1 MVENASRLTAE
12 LRSLAQSR
20 PEMWRLS
27 ACGVTPSELPI
38 RALVHVDAYAPDT
51 PRARLLLVAGLTG
64 EAKDVELTLDVL
76 RRVASA
82 REGPWEGIALSAIP
96 CANRD
101 GLGLGPENDAGGR
114 PSTGYPPEGGFFGDP
129 TNPESRY
136 LWRWIGFQAPDLVV
150 ELAYGEGTV
159 WEVNEAAADLAPAL
173 AARDLAAKD
182 GLLAALGTG
191 TPNGLGVI
199 PGVRLTCSPTAVDG
213 LFDRLNAELR
223 RRPTR
228 PSAARTALDARRTRS
243 PLQVARALAA
253 VYGHSLEP
261 VVYTQ
266 GVAISGRLRL
276 AALDGTASETATDV
290 KALVE
295 GLTTRGDD
303 AFGSP
308 PETASMAG
316 VLWAD
321 ELARATEVEGDS
333 DVLPVAARLYRPRG
347 EGQPPWPADE
357 DFRVEDMFF
366 AGAVLGRA
374 FAVTGDNAYVDML
387 ADFIVATPTQQSNG
401 LFWHCLSAPHFWGR
415 GNGFA
420 AMGLAE
426 TLTYLPTDHP
436 KRPAVLAMFR
446 QQMEALP
453 EFQEQSG
460 MYRQVLDFLGSYQEH
475 TATCMIGYAMA
486 RGIRLGWLD
495 SSYGASLSRAWQ
507 AVSER
512 TDNAG
517 NVVDGCTGTGVQS
530 SLRDYLDREAISGF
544 DHRTGSMAL
553 WFAVEMERLSR
564 QG

>member
-1 MVENASRLTAE
+1 MVEFASSLTAE
-12 LRSLAQSR
+12 LRSLAESR
-20 PEMWRLS
+20 PDMWRLS

-51 PRARLLLVAGLTG
+51 HRARVLLVAGLTG

-82 REGPWEGIALSAIP
+82 REGPWERIALSAIP

-114 PSTGYPPEGGFFGDP
+114 PSIGYPPEDGFFGDP
-129 TNPESRY
+129 TNPEIRY

-150 ELAYGEGTV
+150 ELAYGESTV
-159 WEVNEAAADLAPAL
+159 WEVNEAAADLAPVL
-173 AARDLAAKD
+173 VARNLTAKD
-182 GLLAALGTG
+182 GLLAALGTR

-199 PGVRLTCSPTAVDG
+199 PGVRLTCSPTAVDE
-213 LFDRLNAELR
+213 LFDRLTAEVC
-223 RRPTR
+223 RRPIR
-228 PSAARTALDARRTRS
+228 PSAARTALDARRSRS

-276 AALDGTASETATDV
+276 AALDGTASETVAEV
-290 KALVE
+290 KALVG
-295 GLTTRGDD
+295 GLAARGDD

-308 PETASMAG
+308 PVTASMAG

-321 ELARATEVEGDS
+321 ELARATEAEGDS
-333 DVLPVAARLYRPRG
+333 DVLLRSARIYRPRG
-347 EGQPPWPADE
+347 EGQPPWPANE
-357 DFRVEDMFF
+357 DFGVEDMFF

-374 FAVTGDNAYVDML
+374 FAVTGDRTYADLL

-420 AMGLAE
+420 ALGLAE

-436 KRPAVLAMFR
+436 KRQAILAMYR
-446 QQMEALP
+446 RQMEALP

-486 RGIRLGWLD
+486 RGLRLGWLD

-507 AVSER
+507 GVSER

>member
-1 MVENASRLTAE
+1 M
-12 LRSLAQSR
+12 
-20 PEMWRLS
+20 
-27 ACGVTPSELPI
+27 
-38 RALVHVDAYAPDT
+38 
-51 PRARLLLVAGLTG
+51 
-64 EAKDVELTLDVL
+64 
-76 RRVASA
+76 
-82 REGPWEGIALSAIP
+82 
-96 CANRD
+96 
-101 GLGLGPENDAGGR
+101 
-114 PSTGYPPEGGFFGDP
+114 
-129 TNPESRY
+129 
-136 LWRWIGFQAPDLVV
+136 
-150 ELAYGEGTV
+150 
-159 WEVNEAAADLAPAL
+159 
-173 AARDLAAKD
+173 
-182 GLLAALGTG
+182 
-191 TPNGLGVI
+191 
-199 PGVRLTCSPTAVDG
+199 
-213 LFDRLNAELR
+213 
-223 RRPTR
+223 
-228 PSAARTALDARRTRS
+228 
-243 PLQVARALAA
+243 AA

-333 DVLPVAARLYRPRG
+333 DVLPRAARLYRPRG

-374 FAVTGDNAYVDML
+374 FAVTGDNAYVDLL

-436 KRPAVLAMFR
+436 KRQAILAMYR
-446 QQMEALP
+446 RQMEALP

-486 RGIRLGWLD
+486 RGLRLGWLD

-564 QG
+564 QA

>member
-1 MVENASRLTAE
+1 MPTL
-12 LRSLAQSR
+12 LI
-20 PEMWRLS
+20 P
-27 ACGVTPSELPI
+27 
-38 RALVHVDAYAPDT
+38 
-51 PRARLLLVAGLTG
+51 PRARVLLVAGLTG

-82 REGPWEGIALSAIP
+82 REGPWERIALSAIP

-101 GLGLGPENDAGGR
+101 SLGIGPENDAGGR
-114 PSTGYPPEGGFFGDP
+114 PSIGYPPEDGFFGDP

-150 ELAYGEGTV
+150 ELACGEGTV

-173 AARDLAAKD
+173 VARDLAAKD
-182 GLLAALGTG
+182 GLLAALGTS

-199 PGVRLTCSPTAVDG
+199 PGVRLTCSPTAVDE
-213 LFDRLNAELR
+213 LFDRLNAELC
-223 RRPTR
+223 RRPIR
-228 PSAARTALDARRTRS
+228 PSAARTALNARRSRS
-243 PLQVARALAA
+243 PLQVARALSA

-266 GVAISGRLRL
+266 CVAISERLRL
-276 AALDGTASETATDV
+276 AALDGTASETAADV
-290 KALVE
+290 KSLVE
-295 GLTTRGDD
+295 GLALGDD

-321 ELARATEVEGDS
+321 ELARATEAEGDS
-333 DVLPVAARLYRPRG
+333 DPLLIAAGLYRSRG

-366 AGAVLGRA
+366 SGAVLGRA
-374 FAVTGDNAYVDML
+374 FAVTGDRAHVDLL
-387 ADFIVATPTQQSNG
+387 ADFIAATPTQQSNG
-401 LFWHCLSAPHFWGR
+401 LFRHCLSAPHFWGR

-436 KRPAVLAMFR
+436 KRQAILTMYR

-453 EFQEQSG
+453 EFQEPSG

-475 TATCMIGYAMA
+475 TATSMIGYAMA
-486 RGIRLGWLD
+486 RGLRLGWLD
-495 SSYGASLSRAWQ
+495 SSYEVSLSRAWQ

-512 TDNAG
+512 TDNGG

-553 WFAVEMERLSR
+553 WFAVEMDDSSKAPPR
-564 QG
+564 